1 MIEKDLQF
9 SIKDD
14 NGNDVDCYIFAYKV
28 VSDTEMNVIFKQ
40 DNDEDDV
47 IRYGRIIKKDD
58 DYSLDNL
65 NTFISAINL
74 FNEKYSH
81 LISRDFAESKILKTV
96 AEKIVES

>member
-58 DYSLDNL
+58 DYSLDNGL
-65 NTFISAINL
+65 SNEELDELKTL
-74 FNEKYSH
+74 FE
-81 LISRDFAESKILKTV
+81 EEVKTV